1 MDGFIITIMQFKFGN
16 PQSLDFLGIGGAET
30 FENTFCQRSAVL
42 EKTVHPGIGIG
53 IERKSRPVNAA
64 ATRGIGEYRGCR
76 SMAGWSAFEVVKTA
90 IKNHEGSFHPFQPG
104 FLILG
109 GYQFPHLVA

>member
-42 EKTVHPGIGIG
+42 EKAVHPGIGIG
-53 IERKSRPVNAA
+53 IERKS
-64 ATRGIGEYRGCR
+64 
-76 SMAGWSAFEVVKTA
+76 
-90 IKNHEGSFHPFQPG
+90 
-104 FLILG
+104 
-109 GYQFPHLVA
+109 